1 MRERWFGST
10 GRKVPELALEGT
22 LDVEGALIVDDL
34 SDLERIHVAHVAGT
48 PVVVRAR
55 SAEEVVAALAL
66 GEVACVLVRDE
77 ALLELDLAE
86 LTYG

>member
-10 GRKVPELALEGT
+10 GRKVPEIALEGT
-22 LDVEGALIVDDL
+22 LDVEGALVVDDL
-34 SDLERIHVAHVAGT
+34 SDLDRVHAAHVEGT
-48 PVVVRAR
+48 PVVVRAE
-55 SAEEVVAALAL
+55 SADEIVAALAL

-77 ALLELDLAE
+77 ALLELDLAG

>member
-10 GRKVPELALEGT
+10 GRKVPEIALEGT
-22 LDVEGALIVDDL
+22 LDVEGALVVDDL
-34 SDLERIHVAHVAGT
+34 SDLDRVHAAHLEGT
-48 PVVVRAR
+48 PVVVRAE
-55 SAEEVVAALAL
+55 SADEIVAALAL

-77 ALLELDLAE
+77 ALLELDLAG

>member
-10 GRKVPELALEGT
+10 GRKVPEIALEGA
-22 LDVEGALIVDDL
+22 LDVEGALVVDDL
-34 SDLERIHVAHVAGT
+34 SDLDRVHAAHLEGT
-48 PVVVRAR
+48 PVVVRAE
-55 SAEEVVAALAL
+55 SADEIVAALAL

-77 ALLELDLAE
+77 ALLELDLAG